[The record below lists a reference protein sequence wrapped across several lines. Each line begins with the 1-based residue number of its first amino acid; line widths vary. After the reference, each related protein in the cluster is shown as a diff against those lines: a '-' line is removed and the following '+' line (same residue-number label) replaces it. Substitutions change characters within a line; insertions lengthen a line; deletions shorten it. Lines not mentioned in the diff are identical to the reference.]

1 MDINKK
7 INDIILRHQLDQY
20 YPRFRKKILGEAVLI
35 KWMESMPEE
44 RVLCVGADREDINYF
59 SHLFYNCK
67 KKYSYYFYSKE
78 TEKNIEEFDYIL
90 VISKRVSSEML
101 HWCRKCKRTIMF
113 LYDYLEL
120 QGICCEDELYKI
132 IDIDYDSALENS
144 FPAKRGWRETILMEF
159 YMQKTKLALVGDERN
174 RCYYAQKLFFLSLYI
189 RNFIQA
195 EKYQKILEEAGEQSS
210 ENAWKEIQVLL
221 MDIKHRLHN
230 RKLADIVMMWM
241 DAVSYGTGQDMP
253 YLQKQIDDGISYE
266 NAFTVTP
273 RTNPT
278 AQTLFLGEKLID
290 DSLYLKKEITE
301 ENSVVIQDLMSHG
314 YVCKVISGY
323 LAIFERK
330 LQSENYHELYTPCSA
345 IFWDMLYHLLNS
357 DTPVFLLA
365 HALTESHA
373 PHLVT
378 DMNEKDFCVW
388 SSRLHK
394 GHLELD
400 RQMEFYMDFLGKEV
414 IKIFMSDHGQHLVKE
429 QFHTYFIVRGKNYQK
444 RVAKEFFS
452 YVDFHKLLHGILEG
466 NKLDQP
472 IFDREYAE
480 VQMLDFYN
488 NRIIGDIIGKKEPV
502 LLSQFGYFGIVTK
515 DYLYLKYHIGIEFL
529 ARWDFMEF
537 EPHLYYQANNI
548 CNNSL
553 LPYFRN
559 LLKNKRVNINENEKF
574 RYTRYLY
581 KLYKNYLKKREK
593 VFNQVNDFF
602 QGYSEQSI
610 VLRMGGAHSAEL
622 FEILTEENKRKL
634 LCIADANNNCR
645 CAGLG
650 LPIVSVVSIKADI
663 RVKAVVLSS
672 FDHLEELRK
681 EANNYPAS
689 IDIIDIYKN
698 LEEHGIHCDN
708 NFYAVD
714 YMTDEDYEVGFPFDE
729 LEN

>member
-7 INDIILRHQLDQY
+7 INDIILRYQLDQY
-20 YPRFRKKILGEAVLI
+20 YPGFRKKLLGEAVLI
-35 KWMESMPEE
+35 KWMESMPKE

-67 KKYSYYFYSKE
+67 KRYSYYLYSKK
-78 TEKNIEEFDYIL
+78 TERSEEEFDYIL
-90 VISKRVSSEML
+90 VISKKAGSEML
-101 HWCRKCKRTIMF
+101 HWCARSKRTIIF

-120 QGICCEDELYKI
+120 HGICCEDELYKI
-132 IDIDYDSALENS
+132 IDIDYDGMLENS
-144 FPAKRGWRETILMEF
+144 FPAKRGWREIILMEF
-159 YMQKTKLALVGDERN
+159 YMQKTKLALAENEQYR
-174 RCYYAQKLFFLSLYI
+174 RHYAQKLFFLSLYI

-195 EKYQKILEEAGEQSS
+195 EKYQKMLEEAGEQSS
-210 ENAWKEIQVLL
+210 GNAWKEVQALL
-221 MDIKHRLHN
+221 TDIRHRLHS
-230 RKLADIVMMWM
+230 RKSADIVMLWM

-253 YLQKQIDDGISYE
+253 FLQKQVDGGVNYE

-278 AQTLFLGEKLID
+278 AQTLFSGEKLID

-301 ENSVVIQDLMSHG
+301 ENSVVIQDLLNHG

-323 LAIFERK
+323 LVIFERK
-330 LQSENYHELYTPCSA
+330 LRSENYHELYTPCSVV
-345 IFWDMLYHLLNS
+345 FWDMLYNLLNS
-357 DTPVFLLA
+357 ESPVFLLA
-365 HALTESHA
+365 HALTEGHA
-373 PHLVT
+373 PHLTT
-378 DMNEKDFCVW
+378 DMEEKDFCSW

-414 IKIFMSDHGQHLVKE
+414 VKIFMSDHGQPQVKE
-429 QFHTYFIVRGKNYQK
+429 QFHTYFIVKGKNYQ
-444 RVAKEFFS
+444 RRAAKELFS
-452 YVDFHKLLHGILEG
+452 YVDFHKLLHEILEG
-466 NKLDQP
+466 NKLDHP

-488 NRIIGDIIGKKEPV
+488 NRIIGDIIRKKRT
-502 LLSQFGYFGIVTK
+502 LSLSGFGYFGIVTK
-515 DYLYLKYHIGIEFL
+515 DHLYLNYHIGNEYL
-529 ARWDFMEF
+529 ARWNHMEF
-537 EPHLYYQANNI
+537 EPHLRYKANNI
-548 CNNSL
+548 CDDSL
-553 LPYFRN
+553 VPYFREI
-559 LLKNKRVNINENEKF
+559 LGNKRVNINENEKF

-593 VFNQVNDFF
+593 VFNQVNGFF

-622 FEILTEENKRKL
+622 FGILTTENKKKL
-634 LCIADANNNCR
+634 LCIADANENCR
-645 CAGLG
+645 CLSLG
-650 LPIVSVVSIKADI
+650 LSIVPVESIKEDS
-663 RVKAVVLSS
+663 RVQAVVLSS

-681 EANNYPAS
+681 EADNYPTS

-714 YMTDEDYEVGFPFDE
+714 YMIDEDYDVGFPFEE